1 MRYAIELPD
10 GSLYPRWWRTAEA
23 ASRYLA
29 SAEHIKCG
37 AVIAVSKNR
46 LDLVDPR

>member
-10 GSLYPRWWRTAEA
+10 GSLYPRRRWKTAESA
-23 ASRYLA
+23 GRYLA

-37 AVIAVSKNR
+37 AVVE
-46 LDLVDPR
+46 VE